1 MIRTDNPHADFDA
14 WDRKREDALDKLPKC
29 DKCGEPIQDEDLYD
43 FEDGNLICEEC
54 VLEYINERYKR
65 KTDYYTED

>member
-1 MIRTDNPHADFDA
+1 MIRTDNPHADFD
-14 WDRKREDALDKLPKC
+14 RYDAEQQRRLDKLPKC

-65 KTDYYTED
+65 KTDYYTEE